1 MCRCFLLLVCAP
13 SLVHTVGMREGAHTS
28 STVNFQANSGSVD
41 RLAAQAK
48 ALGDATRLKI
58 FEYISASSTPEVCVC
73 DIVDYVQKSQATV
86 SHHLRILRDAN
97 LIVGERRGTWV
108 WYQVDSGVFSEFI
121 AGLSLLGKKTYQPN
135 KRCRCEDDCNR

>member
-1 MCRCFLLLVCAP
+1 VCAP

-86 SHHLRILRDAN
+86 SHHLKILRDAN
-97 LIVGERRGTWV
+97 LIIGEKRGTWV
-108 WYQVDSGVFSEFI
+108 WYQVEAGVFSEFI
-121 AGLSLLGKKTYQPN
+121 ARLSLLTRKTHESN
-135 KRCRCEDDCNR
+135 NLCCDEDDCSH

>member
-1 MCRCFLLLVCAP
+1 MLFVACVCSFSRAYCRYERRSTHKFY
-13 SLVHTVGMREGAHTS
+13 RKFS
-28 STVNFQANSGSVD
+28 SKFGERRYASCVRQKRWVI
-41 RLAAQAK
+41 
-48 ALGDATRLKI
+48 ATRLKI

-108 WYQVDSGVFSEFI
+108 WYQVESGVFF
-121 AGLSLLGKKTYQPN
+121 
-135 KRCRCEDDCNR
+135 

>member
-1 MCRCFLLLVCAP
+1 MCAP

-73 DIVDYVQKSQATV
+73 D
-86 SHHLRILRDAN
+86 AN

-108 WYQVDSGVFSEFI
+108 WYQVESGVFSEFI
-121 AGLSLLGKKTYQPN
+121 AGLSLLGKKTHQPN
-135 KRCRCEDDCNR
+135 KRCRCEDDCNH

>member
-1 MCRCFLLLVCAP
+1 MCAP

-28 STVNFQANSGSVD
+28 STVNFQANSRSVD

-135 KRCRCEDDCNR
+135 KRCRCEDDCNH

>member
-1 MCRCFLLLVCAP
+1 MCAP

-58 FEYISASSTPEVCVC
+58 C

-108 WYQVDSGVFSEFI
+108 WYQVESGVFSEFI
-121 AGLSLLGKKTYQPN
+121 AGLSLLGKKTHQPN
-135 KRCRCEDDCNR
+135 KRCRCEDDCNH

>member
-1 MCRCFLLLVCAP
+1 MCAP

-86 SHHLRILRDAN
+86 
-97 LIVGERRGTWV
+97 TWV

-121 AGLSLLGKKTYQPN
+121 AGLSLLGKKTHQPN
-135 KRCRCEDDCNR
+135 KRCRCEDDCNH